1 MKILW
6 ASVRQSFNII
16 EAEKMKCHIITIPPE
31 ILAKLKTFNKNLN
44 QFSIDTVKMFYEDA
58 KKSKFNL

>member
-1 MKILW
+1 
-6 ASVRQSFNII
+6 
-16 EAEKMKCHIITIPPE
+16 MKCHIITIPPE